1 MPAAMA
7 FSSSHSL
14 SHLGSSVFSFSQA
27 QPWPSFCFHSHLSP
41 LAVPLIGVT
50 TTGGRRDILRGID
63 YLHRVKKRCHGK
75 LSETNIVIVNGRA
88 KITGMVNDIS
98 KTYLDD
104 YSDYKH
110 LSTIVRR
117 SFKTEQHGIP
127 TELQLF
133 LTYISKTEP
142 SRLLNIENHPIF
154 LSQLN
159 GSSISELLS

>member
-1 MPAAMA
+1 MEHYEQN
-7 FSSSHSL
+7 FKQWL
-14 SHLGSSVFSFSQA
+14 QEN
-27 QPWPSFCFHSHLSP
+27 HLSDQQGKDLNP
-41 LAVPLIGVT
+41 EFLQIL
-50 TTGGRRDILRGID
+50 RDILRGID
-63 YLHRVKKRCHGK
+63 YLHRVIKRCHGK

-117 SFKTEQHGIP
+117 SFKTEQHDIP
-127 TELQLF
+127 TELKLF

-159 GSSISELLS
+159 GSSISELLVHLLWCLIAIITWEICQKNKG